1 MRSRQGLET
10 FQYLKIGG
18 QKKKKKKGSKA
29 YCERVASEVGKNQWE
44 KEFQG
49 VDSQLN

>member
-10 FQYLKIGG
+10 FQYLKIES
-18 QKKKKKKGSKA
+18 KKKKKRQQS
-29 YCERVASEVGKNQWE
+29 YCRRVTSEAGKNQWK

-49 VDSQLN
+49 MDVQLS